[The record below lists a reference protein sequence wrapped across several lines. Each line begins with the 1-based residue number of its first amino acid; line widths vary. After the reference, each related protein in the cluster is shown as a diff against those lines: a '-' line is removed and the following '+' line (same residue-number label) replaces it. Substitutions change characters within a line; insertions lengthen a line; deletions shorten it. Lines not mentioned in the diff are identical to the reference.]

1 LYTLCL
7 LGALSCF
14 LINLHLSK
22 KFFGTVF
29 RLHKFQ
35 ILHRFWHSLWC
46 RDKALKE
53 AFPDL
58 YRIAC
63 AKNVS
68 LLAHLESSDDSNK
81 WNISFVRA
89 AHD

>member
-1 LYTLCL
+1 
-7 LGALSCF
+7 
-14 LINLHLSK
+14 
-22 KFFGTVF
+22 VF
-29 RLHKFQ
+29 RLYKLQ

-58 YRIAC
+58 YRIAS

-68 LLAHLESSDDSNK
+68 VVAHLESSDDSNK
-81 WNISFVRA
+81 WNVSFVRV
-89 AHD
+89 AHDWEV